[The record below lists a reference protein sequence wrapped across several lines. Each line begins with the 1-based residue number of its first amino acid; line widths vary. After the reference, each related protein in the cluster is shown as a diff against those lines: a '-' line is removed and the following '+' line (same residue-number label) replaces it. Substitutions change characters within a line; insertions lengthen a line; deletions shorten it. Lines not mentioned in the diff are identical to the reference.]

1 MQSFLKA
8 TMKAIVRCVL
18 GTVLRE
24 LIRSALERIK
34 DDDGH

>member
-1 MQSFLKA
+1 MQSFLKG
-8 TMKAIVRCVL
+8 TMKAIARCVL

-34 DDDGH
+34 DGDGH